1 MSEDL
6 GTEEVPNGVN
16 EITSDA
22 PSKEG
27 TPQTMAGLQD
37 HKLDQPPNQCEASF
51 GAGMSIVEQSCNCI
65 VLIAKLI

>member
-27 TPQTMAGLQD
+27 TPQTMPGLQD
-37 HKLDQPPNQCEASF
+37 HKLDQPPYR
-51 GAGMSIVEQSCNCI
+51 SICDHPGYE
-65 VLIAKLI
+65 LF